1 MAEAGRLLLIETDC
15 YLHLEWVL
23 SRTDAMAMSTLTED
37 FPKRLPLSMLVSVAL
52 HGAVIAGLLFA
63 SFHQVI
69 NLPPPQAV
77 IDVSMVAPEVQ
88 PEAAKAQPQPEPQ
101 PETPAEPVPE
111 PPQPAPEPR
120 PEPQVDKPVPV
131 EKPKPMVKPKPVV
144 RKPHEVKKPVVK
156 PHHEVKPVREPV
168 KETKP
173 APSAAQNQNNALQTK
188 AQTAPQKSDS
198 NQHSISDGK
207 PQPQNISLPAYPA
220 RALAFHLEGR
230 VQVQFD
236 VDNDGRVVNARIID
250 SQPKMMFDREV
261 RMAMMRWRYKS
272 GNPGT
277 GLKMTIL
284 FKLDGSSSV
293 Q

>member
-1 MAEAGRLLLIETDC
+1 MTGGGRALLIETDC
-15 YLHLEWVL
+15 YLHLEWGL

-63 SFHQVI
+63 SFHQTMNV
-69 NLPPPQAV
+69 PPAQAV

-88 PEAAKAQPQPEPQ
+88 PEAAKSQPQPEHQ
-101 PETPAEPVPE
+101 PEKPVEPAEV
-111 PPQPAPEPR
+111 PPQPAPEP
-120 PEPQVDKPVPV
+120 PVDKPVPI
-131 EKPKPMVKPKPVV
+131 EKPRPVVKPKPVV
-144 RKPHEVKKPVVK
+144 RKPHEVKKPIVK

-168 KETKP
+168 KEAKP
-173 APSAAQNQNNALQTK
+173 TPSAVQNDNNALQTK
-188 AQTAPQKSDS
+188 AQTAPETSKS
-198 NQHSISDGK
+198 NQQSISDGK
-207 PQPQNISLPAYPA
+207 PQPQNITLPAYPA

-261 RMAMMRWRYKS
+261 RIAMTRWRYKS
-272 GNPGT
+272 GSPGT
-277 GLKMTIL
+277 GLKMTIV

-293 Q
+293 E